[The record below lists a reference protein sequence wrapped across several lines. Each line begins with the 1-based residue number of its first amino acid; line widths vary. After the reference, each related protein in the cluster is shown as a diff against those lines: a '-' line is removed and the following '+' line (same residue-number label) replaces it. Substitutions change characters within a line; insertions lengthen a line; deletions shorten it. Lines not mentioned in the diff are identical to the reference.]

1 MASTAIDVQSRVKS
15 TVFLIAVVVVAAAVG
30 VAAAWDAKL
39 GVAGCLALIAVPT
52 AIVRPHLVPHVLMVS
67 VFSASLEVGGTVT
80 IGRAVAPLGVLAV
93 AVYVLQHPVRFRHA
107 GLLVGLAC
115 AYGILAFASLWWS
128 VDAYATV
135 DALITLAVSLGYGA
149 TFAILIRNES
159 DLRALL
165 WVAACSSVGLAI
177 LWIGAYTSGVDRRF
191 NEAGDPNFFAALQ
204 VATLPLVLVLA
215 SQSKSQLHK
224 LLLGIAITI
233 IAGSIISTLSVG
245 GVVTMAVAGLV
256 IFLLPASSMFRSRSQ
271 KGAYILAALIGLA
284 VLFGIAREDFN
295 RRLDIK
301 FGSQDVGDGRQDL
314 WNAALHGYE
323 QRPWT
328 GLGYGGFYASSF
340 QLLRTTPGVDIES
353 HLRFVD
359 VGEYVHNAYIGSLAE
374 LGPLG
379 FVIFTALLLV
389 AVRTLRKAAQRADLA
404 GEEFKR
410 KAANALLVS
419 VIAFSVSSFLLS
431 TETSRMLWMLL
442 GMTVA
447 VAKMSEED
455 EALPAGH

>member
-1 MASTAIDVQSRVKS
+1 MATSAVAVQSRFK
-15 TVFLIAVVVVAAAVG
+15 TGVFVALALLIAAGVG

-39 GVAGCLALIAVPT
+39 GVAACLALIALPM
-52 AIVRPHLVPHVLMVS
+52 AIVRPQYVPHVLMVS

-80 IGRAVAPLGVLAV
+80 IGRAVAPLGLLAI
-93 AVYVLQHPVRFRHA
+93 AVYVLQQPVKFRYA

-115 AYGILAFASLWWS
+115 AYGLLAFVSLWWS

-149 TFAILIRNES
+149 TFAILIRTET
-159 DLRALL
+159 DLRRLM
-165 WVAACSSVGLAI
+165 WVAVCSSVGLAV
-177 LWIGAYTSGVDRRF
+177 LWIGAYASGVDRRF

-215 SQSKSQLHK
+215 SQSKNQMQK
-224 LLLGIAITI
+224 LFLAGAIVV

-245 GVVTMAVAGLV
+245 GVVTMGVAGLV
-256 IFLLPASSMFRSRSQ
+256 IFLLPANNMFRSRSQ
-271 KGAYILAALIGLA
+271 KGAYLLAALIGLGL
-284 VLFGIAREDFN
+284 LFGIAQEDFN

-314 WNAALHGYE
+314 WNAALNGYD

-340 QLLRTTPGVDIES
+340 QLLRTTPGVDIEA
-353 HLRFVD
+353 HLRFVG

-379 FVIFTALLLV
+379 LIIFVGMIVV
-389 AVRTLRKAAQRADLA
+389 AIRTLRKAARRAELS

-410 KAANALLVS
+410 KAANALLVG
-419 VIAFSVSSFLLS
+419 VVAFAVSSFLLS

-442 GMTVA
+442 GLTVA
-447 VAKMSEED
+447 IAKMTD
-455 EALPAGH
+455 APEAA

>member
-1 MASTAIDVQSRVKS
+1 MATSAVAVQSRLK
-15 TVFLIAVVVVAAAVG
+15 TGVFVALALLVAAGVG

-39 GVAGCLALIAVPT
+39 GVAACLALIALPM
-52 AIVRPHLVPHVLMVS
+52 AIVRPQYVPHVLMVS

-80 IGRAVAPLGVLAV
+80 IGRAVAPLGLLAI
-93 AVYVLQHPVRFRHA
+93 AVYVLQQPVKFRHA

-115 AYGILAFASLWWS
+115 AYGLLAFVSLWWS

-149 TFAILIRNES
+149 TFAILIRTET
-159 DLRALL
+159 DLRRLM
-165 WVAACSSVGLAI
+165 WVAVCSSVGLAV
-177 LWIGAYTSGVDRRF
+177 LWIGAYASGVDRRF

-215 SQSKSQLHK
+215 SQSKNQMQK
-224 LLLGIAITI
+224 LFLAGAIVV

-245 GVVTMAVAGLV
+245 GVVTMGVAGLV
-256 IFLLPASSMFRSRSQ
+256 IFLLPANNMFRSRSQ
-271 KGAYILAALIGLA
+271 KGAYLLAALIGLGL
-284 VLFGIAREDFN
+284 LFGVAREDFN

-314 WNAALHGYE
+314 WNAALNGYD

-340 QLLRTTPGVDIES
+340 QLLRTTPGVDIEA
-353 HLRFVD
+353 HLRFVG

-379 FVIFTALLLV
+379 LVVFVGMIVV
-389 AVRTLRKAAQRADLA
+389 AIRTLRKAARRAELS
-404 GEEFKR
+404 GEQFKR
-410 KAANALLVS
+410 KAANALLVG
-419 VIAFSVSSFLLS
+419 VVAFAVSSFLLS

-442 GMTVA
+442 GLTVA
-447 VAKMSEED
+447 IAKMTD
-455 EALPAGH
+455 APEAAS